1 MSDTPQPSTPPQ
13 PHGIDAPRD
22 AAGATVIFVLIA
34 AAFVLALAF
43 WSWFGTL
50 DIVSATV
57 GEVVPGSKVR
67 QVQHLEGGIVADIH
81 VQDRQIVTAG
91 QPLIELESTQI
102 DAEIAELTARLTGL
116 RIDIARLEAELAG
129 QETPDFPADLV
140 EGAPDQIAEAM
151 ALTDTRRKRLA
162 ASFNVQR
169 QAIAQR
175 QQEIAEV
182 TARLETAAS
191 TRKYLKEQIGI
202 SDTLLAQNITNRMT
216 HINLLKDL
224 AALDGQVKEDRA
236 LLQRTKAALEEG
248 RAKLSEIAETFSEEA
263 RDALS
268 KARREFDELNE
279 RLRKFQD
286 SQTRMVLRSPVD
298 GIVKTIQVST
308 VGGVI
313 KPGDVVAEI
322 VPLDDR
328 LVIDARLRLEDIGYI
343 HPGQR
348 AQIALTSS
356 DASRFGT
363 IDGEVVGVSPDALL
377 DEEGVPYYAVRIET
391 HAQQFEDGQLVY
403 RLYPGMRVASSII
416 IGERRIAQYILDPY
430 VSSMRAAMRE
440 R

>member
-1 MSDTPQPSTPPQ
+1 MTDAQTPRSPD
-13 PHGIDAPRD
+13 IDAPREP
-22 AAGATVIFVLIA
+22 AGATAIFVLIA
-34 AAFVLALAF
+34 AAFVLAVGL

-57 GEVVPGSKVR
+57 GEVVPGSRVR

-129 QETPDFPADLV
+129 QESPNFPADLV
-140 EGAPDQIAEAM
+140 DSAPDQIAEAM
-151 ALTDTRRKRLA
+151 ALTDTRRKRLTA
-162 ASFNVQR
+162 AFNVQR

-182 TARLETAAS
+182 SARLETAAS
-191 TRKYLKEQIGI
+191 TRTYLKEQIDI

-248 RAKLSEIAETFSEEA
+248 RAKLREIAETFSEEA

-298 GIVKTIQVST
+298 GIVKTVQVST

-348 AQIALTSS
+348 AQIALTSA
-356 DASRFGT
+356 DAARFGT

-403 RLYPGMRVASSII
+403 RLYPGMRVANSII

-430 VSSMRAAMRE
+430 VSSMRASMRE